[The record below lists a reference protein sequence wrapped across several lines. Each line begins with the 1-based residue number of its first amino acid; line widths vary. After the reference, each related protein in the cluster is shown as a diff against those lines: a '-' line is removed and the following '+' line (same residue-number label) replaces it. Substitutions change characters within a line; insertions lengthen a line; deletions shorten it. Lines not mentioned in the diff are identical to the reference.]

1 MATER
6 TSDGPAQP
14 HQEVSRDVDSHG
26 GTPHDRGDD
35 ANASP
40 GQGPAHGEMPDSHAQ
55 SRNADAAMQE
65 IEVWSGLSA
74 PSEAPEVVRQMTV
87 RVLTERI
94 KLLGINKS
102 GAYEHY
108 SVLLTKG
115 FPIPP
120 YEIAILDLVRSRF
133 PNLRS
138 YHEIGSGLGTLP
150 LMLAHDGFAS
160 VGVEQD
166 ERRHLTATTILRQL
180 SADLP
185 HIETN
190 CRLLGASFPGAV
202 ADLDVSESMAILT
215 DVVSSPSEAE
225 YVRVCRGLRQYRYVL
240 LDLQRFFYKRT
251 EPEDHDRLIREL
263 ATYGLVARP
272 EVIDLDSEGYYRVF
286 ENRTPRTRI
295 TDIVAEEARKAGV
308 VEGESPVPAATEERP
323 AQMPVAMPR
332 GDLATL
338 PGDRLPEAVVVDAPP
353 SISGVV
359 LPPLPRRAP
368 RRRFGGLLGLSAL
381 LVIGLP
387 TLLAIAYYG
396 FLASAQYVTTFQFA
410 VRGPSQL
417 AAARPSAPS
426 SALGSA
432 TAMTPDAF
440 VVTDYINSP
449 QAIADVQR
457 NMNVRAVFSAPDIDY
472 FSRLAA
478 NADPETM
485 QAYWKKVVWA
495 HFDLISGNISVSVRA
510 FTPQESFK
518 LAEAL
523 VASSDEMFR
532 QLNTQAQRDFVKI
545 ADDNLGRAQQQLA
558 AAREAV
564 LAFREQSGLVDPDKT
579 AQAGSAI
586 IDDLRKQLAGFQAQ
600 YASVQAASPKSPLLS
615 GLSSQI
621 SALEAQIRKEDPL
634 GSSAVKA
641 VSAETLRRYQ
651 SLDLE
656 RQFAEKQY
664 TEALSLRNEAYV
676 TAQKQQSYLA
686 LFVAP
691 SLPQTS
697 LYPDRLGAIATVFLA
712 AAVAWFIGMLVTYAV
727 RDHLL

>member
-6 TSDGPAQP
+6 TSDGPAQL
-14 HQEVSRDVDSHG
+14 HSESRGGVDPNAPLEQNPAQG
-26 GTPHDRGDD
+26 GARPED
-35 ANASP
+35 
-40 GQGPAHGEMPDSHAQ
+40 AQ
-55 SRNADAAMQE
+55 SYIENDALVQG
-65 IEVWSGLSA
+65 IEVWPSA
-74 PSEAPEVVRQMTV
+74 PPSEASEVVRRVTV

-108 SVLLTKG
+108 SVLLAKG

-120 YEIAILDLVRSRF
+120 YENAILDLVRRRF

-150 LMLAHDGFAS
+150 LMLAYDGFAS

-166 ERRHLTATTILRQL
+166 DRRHLTAMTILRQL

-202 ADLDVSESMAILT
+202 GDLDVSDSMAILT

-225 YVRVCRGLRQYRYVL
+225 YIRVCRGLKQYRFVL

-251 EPEDHDRLIREL
+251 ESQEHDQLVREL
-263 ATYGLVARP
+263 ASYGLAPRP

-286 ENRTPRTRI
+286 ENRSPRARL
-295 TDIVAEEARKAGV
+295 TDVAAEEVNKADVGDDASLAPVAE
-308 VEGESPVPAATEERP
+308 SERP
-323 AQMPVAMPR
+323 AQMPVAVPR
-332 GDLATL
+332 GELAAL
-338 PGDRLPEAVVVDAPP
+338 PGDRRSDVAAAEP
-353 SISGVV
+353 SPSVTGVV

-368 RRRFGGLLGLSAL
+368 RHRFGGMLGLSAL
-381 LVIGLP
+381 LVIGVP
-387 TLLAIAYYG
+387 TLVAVIYYG
-396 FLASAQYVTTFQFA
+396 FVATSQYVTTFQFA

-417 AAARPSAPS
+417 GAARPSTPS
-426 SALGSA
+426 SAMSGAS
-432 TAMTPDAF
+432 AMTPDAF
-440 VVTDYINSP
+440 VVTDYINSQ

-457 NMNVRAVFSAPDIDY
+457 SVNVRAVFSAPDIDY
-472 FSRLAA
+472 FSRLSSNA
-478 NADPETM
+478 NLETI
-485 QAYWKKVVWA
+485 QAYWKKMVWA
-495 HFDLISGNISVSVRA
+495 HFDLVSGNISVSVRA

-518 LAEAL
+518 LAETL
-523 VASSDEMFR
+523 VTSSDEMFR

-545 ADDNLGRAQQQLA
+545 ADENLGRAQQQLA
-558 AAREAV
+558 AAREAM
-564 LAFREQSGLVDPDKT
+564 LSFREQSGLVDPDKT

-600 YASVQAASPKSPLLS
+600 YASVYAGSPKSPLLA

-664 TEALSLRNEAYV
+664 TEALALRNEAYV

-697 LYPDRLGAIATVFLA
+697 LYPDRLGAIGTVLLA
-712 AAVAWFIGMLVTYAV
+712 AAVAWFIGMLVTYAI